1 MYAVPD
7 QAGKL
12 VVVTDAMGPPTAPG
26 GQTRS
31 HDMSV
36 ILVSRIGQGGLSD
49 GLREV
54 DRR

>member
-36 ILVSRIGQGGLSD
+36 ILVSRI
-49 GLREV
+49 
-54 DRR
+54 DRAA